1 MKKVLAL
8 VLAGV
13 MAASMSVVS
22 FAFNKDG
29 DADKLMIGGLYTY
42 NDDDVMVK
50 DTSYPDLSANTTYYI
65 AVKDADGEIEK
76 LSELDG
82 YKLRSSVSTGKV
94 YLSSNPA
101 FVIKKDDGVKKAY
114 ITFTTADKFQMEEQD
129 LEMDIKLYA
138 KDGYVIVVDA
148 STEENPNATKELAD
162 ITLTI
167 DATVA
172 YNREAF
178 EVGALSDVTDN
189 PVCTFD
195 EDCDEY
201 EIIFDDDETATFVV
215 PGAQTKDLFLRL
227 DTDVPEVLEDKFPNA
242 DITAVLFAGNNK
254 TFKKTG
260 ELTIPADSVDGKAP
274 FIYNYEDGKLTVCE
288 DAKYDDGKEE
298 FTIKTNKLGNYIIS
312 DKELVAAD
320 GEGET
325 GTDAET
331 NPDTGANDFVGLAVA
346 LAVVSVA
353 GIAVAKRK

>member
-1 MKKVLAL
+1 
-8 VLAGV
+8 
-13 MAASMSVVS
+13 
-22 FAFNKDG
+22 
-29 DADKLMIGGLYTY
+29 
-42 NDDDVMVK
+42 
-50 DTSYPDLSANTTYYI
+50 
-65 AVKDADGEIEK
+65 
-76 LSELDG
+76 
-82 YKLRSSVSTGKV
+82 
-94 YLSSNPA
+94 
-101 FVIKKDDGVKKAY
+101 
-114 ITFTTADKFQMEEQD
+114 
-129 LEMDIKLYA
+129 MDIKIYA
-138 KDGYVIVVDA
+138 KDGYVINVDDPE
-148 STEENPNATKELAD
+148 TQDKKEVD
-162 ITLTI
+162 DEITLTI

-172 YNREAF
+172 YNRDAF

-227 DTDVPEVLEDKFPNA
+227 DTDVPEALEDKFPSA

-260 ELTIPADSVDGKAP
+260 ELTIPADSIDGKAP

>member
-13 MAASMSVVS
+13 MALGMTTVA
-22 FAFNKDG
+22 FAFNEDG
-29 DADKLMIGGLYTY
+29 DANKLEIGALYTY
-42 NDDDVMVK
+42 DDDADVMNPADAV
-50 DTSYPDLSANTTYYI
+50 DLSANTTYYI
-65 AVKDADGEIEK
+65 EVSDKAGAIEK
-76 LSELDG
+76 MGELDG
-82 YKLRSSVSTGKV
+82 YKLRSSVTTGKA
-94 YLSSNPA
+94 YLSANPS
-101 FVIKKDDGVKKAY
+101 FVIKKVDGVKGAY
-114 ITFTTADKFQMEEQD
+114 ITFSTADKFQMEEQD
-129 LEMDIKLYA
+129 LEMDIKIYA
-138 KDGYVIVVDA
+138 KDGYKILAENAAQAEVEVD
-148 STEENPNATKELAD
+148 EL
-162 ITLTI
+162 TLTI

-172 YNREAF
+172 YNRDAF

-227 DTDVPEVLEDKFPNA
+227 DTDVPEALEDKFPSA

-260 ELTIPADSVDGKAP
+260 ELTIPADSIDGKAP